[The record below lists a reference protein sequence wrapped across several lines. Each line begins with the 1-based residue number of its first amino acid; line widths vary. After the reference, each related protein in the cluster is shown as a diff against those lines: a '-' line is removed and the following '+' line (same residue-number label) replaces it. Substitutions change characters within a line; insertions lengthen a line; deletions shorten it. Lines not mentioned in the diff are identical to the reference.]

1 MNIDNLKKD
10 ANIKSIVDSIMNNT
24 TFTDKCEKSFKE
36 IYSDGK
42 LDQNDIPMII
52 NLLMT
57 IYVNT
62 NNINIKNEHLKNV
75 LLLMVISLLEKYNKD
90 TTLDSNLLL
99 QLIEPHIDLLL
110 LNINVSKCKWCSS
123 RPNIEDNDIVN
134 NIKLKK
140 RIKDVNKHSEEL

>member
-1 MNIDNLKKD
+1 MNIDNLKND

-62 NNINIKNEHLKNV
+62 NNISIKNEHLKNV

-90 TTLDSNLLL
+90 TTFDGNLLL
-99 QLIEPHIDLLL
+99 QLIEPQIDLLL
-110 LNINVSKCKWCSS
+110 LNINVSKCKLCSS

-140 RIKDVNKHSEEL
+140 GIKDVNKHSEEL